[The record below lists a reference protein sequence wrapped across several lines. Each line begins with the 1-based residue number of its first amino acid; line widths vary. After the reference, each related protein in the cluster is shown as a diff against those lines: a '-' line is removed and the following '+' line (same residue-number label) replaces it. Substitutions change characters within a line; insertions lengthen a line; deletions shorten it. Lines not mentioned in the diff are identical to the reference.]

1 MQYTSSCNLCFLDA
15 IAHRLSDVLYHGTHG
30 GHAGHAGR
38 YSEPLRWELVVSTP
52 LVVVSLLLYS
62 SFPYHKVPIARD
74 AGVTISGAW
83 WPNASHKY
91 GMWVVHRVLAF
102 AWICMQASLLHGR
115 LPTKDTSRNW
125 TEREGSR
132 AWCYL
137 ASDTDTGNK
146 P

>member
-1 MQYTSSCNLCFLDA
+1 MLSLIGFLMYYTMVHTADTP
-15 IAHRLSDVLYHGTHG
+15 DTPDT
-30 GHAGHAGR
+30 GR
-38 YSEPLRWELVVSTP
+38 YSEPLRWEMVVSTP

-83 WPNASHKY
+83 RPSASHKY

-125 TEREGSR
+125 TKREASR

-137 ASDTDTGNK
+137 ESDTDTGNK